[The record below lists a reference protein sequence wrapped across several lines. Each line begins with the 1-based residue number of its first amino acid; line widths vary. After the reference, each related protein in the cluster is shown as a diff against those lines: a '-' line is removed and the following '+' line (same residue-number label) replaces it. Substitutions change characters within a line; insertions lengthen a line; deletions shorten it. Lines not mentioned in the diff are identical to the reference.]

1 MGEHHEQRAAR
12 EERCGK
18 RHKVGDAMILRVGP
32 PARELV
38 GCARLFSAFVARFLP
53 ACGVRVVLGV
63 GSVGDNEDL
72 HILEQTALAPEAF
85 ALIPLNLVEGLTQR
99 HAATL
104 ELDVHE
110 RETVD
115 ENGDVVSILVSA
127 LVRLVLIEHLQ
138 AVLMDVVAV
147 KELDVD
153 ERAVPHREV
162 NDRRFLD
169 DPGLIDNTV
178 RKIGDL
184 RREEG
189 IPILISKGE
198 VVELFNLIAQ
208 V

>member
-1 MGEHHEQRAAR
+1 MRSS
-12 EERCGK
+12 
-18 RHKVGDAMILRVGP
+18 
-32 PARELV
+32 
-38 GCARLFSAFVARFLP
+38 FSAFVARFLP

-110 RETVD
+110 RKTVD

-138 AVLMDVVAV
+138 AILMDVVAV

-153 ERAVPHREV
+153 ERAVPHREIY
-162 NDRRFLD
+162 NRGFLD

-178 RKIGDL
+178 RRIGDL

-198 VVELFNLIAQ
+198 VVELLNLIAQ

>member
-110 RETVD
+110 RKTVD

-138 AVLMDVVAV
+138 AILMDVVAV

-153 ERAVPHREV
+153 ERAVPVKSITGDFWMIRALSTIPSEELATFDV
-162 NDRRFLD
+162 KKVFQSSSVK
-169 DPGLIDNTV
+169 V
-178 RKIGDL
+178 RLLSFSI
-184 RREEG
+184 
-189 IPILISKGE
+189 
-198 VVELFNLIAQ
+198 
-208 V
+208 